1 MFSRRFLLGASPLVA
16 AGLLAACTT
25 STDANGNTVVTINV
39 ATIDSYGRVGVSAVA
54 TVLSIAAVSSALG
67 APTVAIINTASA
79 ALSGVLSAFDQ
90 ATSGKVSFTLDDSSA
105 LSAAKSVISAMS
117 TLLADLRSAEDALAP
132 HIGTNDMANVRT
144 AVNALETA
152 LALATALLG
161 LVSAGPAA
169 PRVLMDRAA
178 MFRAVGL
185 AVPDQ
190 A

>member
-54 TVLSIAAVSSALG
+54 TVLSIAAVASALG
-67 APTVAIINTASA
+67 APTVALINAASA
-79 ALSGVLSAFDQ
+79 ALSGALSAFDQ
-90 ATSGKVSFTLDDSSA
+90 ASGGKLSFTLDDSSA
-105 LSAAKSVISAMS
+105 LAAAKSVISGMS
-117 TLLADLRSAEDALAP
+117 TLLADLRSAEDALAA

-161 LVSAGPAA
+161 LVSAGPTA